1 MHTALTSSLTYR
13 KMSDI
18 YTVSQLLFLD
28 SFTCSKIF
36 FGKKLIGNFE
46 IIKSDDIFPIGT
58 IIFNDT
64 TGRLACHFLE
74 FQPRWI
80 SGTVLLTKWN
90 YLLNKTTGNQIS
102 SKYLEVQEVQE
113 VRTDSSLEYFPPQ
126 ISNKYLIGKV
136 LIKSVLQYS
145 NDKPVGCLLMLVGDQ
160 THVHVLFSGKEI
172 IERYFMIIVGKTYLL
187 TDLNTTN
194 QISSIFPVFEFNS
207 TFSNSFPF
215 PINDK
220 HSFTYLNPSNLFNNI
235 SKHPHP
241 ISTNECSP
249 IPFFTYKGTITC
261 IIDNVL
267 GVFILD
273 SQFILHL
280 GRYPYYNYLIL
291 PYRVGMTLLL
301 HNIHAVSTKMDR
313 DIWKLSAR
321 KHCPKLEDIKII
333 FVACF
338 CSTIQICEFPSNK
351 FCHYSVTP
359 RVISKFSL
367 FHVDDSLTLLDL
379 IWIQKVYYEILEKF
393 PGEFDD
399 STLLGDPLGNSSG
412 QSSLLSKLFQR
423 YHISD
428 QGQEW
433 PEEFFNHRF
442 GCRTCQ
448 LNDVSKIKF
457 ITFSNFLKIIE
468 KIETENQS
476 TTKVISQSEAGME
489 FIQLMG
495 ILEGNSIGMLQFR
508 DHTGQIQAVNISSVQ
523 KIQTYHLNNIWLVP
537 EYDIVLEKH
546 EKPYIRFAIDKCFC
560 FYVKPSTF
568 PIELKSFAFRV
579 SHIYPAKVDCPSEL
593 EFPNLSFKMRIN
605 IFPVLEIDNGTR
617 NELPEKNT
625 YVHLSGDFIKFLPAI
640 HVGSTY
646 EMTYNRNPEFWLKN
660 VDNAKIRSLQ
670 VEINKNFEYST
681 CKDLIGNKFGPTI
694 LQLNEV
700 NKHTYIA
707 LETKFLEANKILNIS
722 DLLYGDMKIGSIIS
736 IQGILVSKEFRPT
749 TYLPKFT
756 RSPSF
761 SNHLKGDTDHRDTS
775 LLLRIRDTKTK
786 DVIDT
791 YIVSTARY
799 IIPLGLIPGQPL
811 ILRKV
816 MAKVSKIGI
825 VYCCSLP
832 TTNITLAGIPND
844 DHKMFHELENI
855 KLIDLFNRSAQKL
868 CRIHCTI
875 TQVFNLSVEMVC
887 ETCEQTF
894 YNNSCPNECTLFP
907 PKFRV
912 EGKFEVR
919 DGTSKAIVLIKDEVG
934 LQELLQLKDDR
945 IQLIRKA
952 AAQKKIVYQ
961 QNHLNFSKNFDKVFN
976 QVRAKIPIGREI
988 ILYCWPIKRQSLKNN
1003 NFSIQ
1008 TFHGIELKAAGIE
1021 EIIPESE
1028 AFKYLQNFKKKLNV

>member
-1 MHTALTSSLTYR
+1 
-13 KMSDI
+13 MSDI

-36 FGKKLIGNFE
+36 SGKKLIGTFE

-90 YLLNKTTGNQIS
+90 YLLNKTTGNRIS
-102 SKYLEVQEVQE
+102 SNYLEVQEVQE
-113 VRTDSSLEYFPPQ
+113 VQELRTNSSLEYFPPQ
-126 ISNKYLIGKV
+126 TSNKYLIGKV

-145 NDKPVGCLLMLVGDQ
+145 NDKPVGCLLMLIDDQ
-160 THVHVLFSGKEI
+160 THVHILFSGKEM
-172 IERYFMIIVGKTYLL
+172 IERYVMIIVGKTYLL
-187 TDLNTTN
+187 TDLNMTN
-194 QISSIFPVFEFNS
+194 QISSIFPVFEFNP
-207 TFSNSFPF
+207 TFSNSF

-220 HSFTYLNPSNLFNNI
+220 HSFDYLNPSNLFNNI
-235 SKHPHP
+235 SIQSH
-241 ISTNECSP
+241 STNIIECSP

-273 SQFILHL
+273 SQYILHL

-301 HNIHAVSTKMDR
+301 HNVHAVSMKMDH

-321 KHCPKLEDIKII
+321 KHCPRLEDIKII

-351 FCHYSVTP
+351 FCHYSITP

-399 STLLGDPLGNSSG
+399 STLLGNPLGDYSSG
-412 QSSLLSKLFQR
+412 RSSLLSQLFQR
-423 YHISD
+423 YRISD
-428 QGQEW
+428 QYDQWQEW
-433 PEEFFNHRF
+433 PLEFFNHRF

-448 LNDVSKIKF
+448 SSDINKIKF
-457 ITFSNFLKIIE
+457 ITFSNFSKIIE
-468 KIETENQS
+468 KIENQS
-476 TTKVISQSEAGME
+476 TTKVITQSEAEMK
-489 FIQLMG
+489 FIQLIG
-495 ILEGNSIGMLQFR
+495 ILEGNSNGMLQLR
-508 DHTGQIQAVNISSVQ
+508 DHTGQIQAINISSVQ

-537 EYDIVLEKH
+537 EYEIVLENH
-546 EKPYIRFAIDKCFC
+546 QKPYIRFEIDKCFC
-560 FYVKPSTF
+560 FYVKPYPFLS
-568 PIELKSFAFRV
+568 ELKSFIFRV
-579 SHIYPAKVDCPSEL
+579 SHIYPTKVDCPPEL

-605 IFPVLEIDNGTR
+605 IFPVLEIDNGTH

-625 YVHLSGDFIKFLPAI
+625 YVHLSGDFIRFLPAI

-660 VDNAKIRSLQ
+660 FDNARIKSLQ
-670 VEINKNFEYST
+670 IEVNKNFEYST
-681 CKDLIGNKFGPTI
+681 YKDLIGHKFGPTI
-694 LQLNEV
+694 LQLNEE
-700 NKHTYIA
+700 NKQTYIA
-707 LETKFLEANKILNIS
+707 REMKFLESNKILNIS
-722 DLLYGDMKIGSIIS
+722 DLLYGDMKVGSIIS
-736 IQGILVSKEFRPT
+736 IQGVLVSKEFRPT
-749 TYLPKFT
+749 VHLPKFT

-761 SNHLKGDTDHRDTS
+761 SNHLKGDAGHRDTS

-816 MAKVSKIGI
+816 IAKVSKIGI

-844 DHKMFHELENI
+844 DRKMHHELDNI

-875 TQVFNLSVEMVC
+875 TQIFNLSVEMIC

-894 YNNSCPNECTLFP
+894 YDNSCPNGCTLFP
-907 PKFRV
+907 PKFHV

-919 DGTSKAIVLIKDEVG
+919 DGTSKAIVLIKDEAG

-952 AAQKKIVYQ
+952 AAQKKIVY
-961 QNHLNFSKNFDKVFN
+961 HFNFNKNFDKLFN
-976 QVRAKIPIGREI
+976 QVRAKIPICREI

-1028 AFKYLQNFKKKLNV
+1028 AFNYLQNFKKKLNV